1 MPKSL
6 PAGQVSSRGQATGR
20 TPIQE
25 EWPDLPW
32 EEWADTVQTFHLW
45 TQVVGKIRLALSPPI
60 NHWWHTTLYLT
71 CRGLTT
77 DAMPYGNRSL
87 QIDFDFLEHQLVMQ
101 TSEGQQTGFSLQ
113 PMTVASFYQQVME
126 GLHRLEMPVHIWTM
140 PVEIPNAIPFEQDE
154 VHSAY
159 DGLYVTRF
167 WQILLKTEHVFN
179 RFRSRFLGKVSP
191 VHFFWGAPD
200 FAMTRFSGRKAP
212 VHSSVPGI
220 SDFVVREA
228 YSHEVS
234 SCGFWPGGALMQE
247 PVFYAYAYPSPAGF
261 AEAKVLPREA
271 YFHSGLGE
279 FVLPYRV
286 VQQAEN
292 PEETLLTFLQSSYE
306 AAANLG
312 HWNRAELER

>member
-6 PAGQVSSRGQATGR
+6 RTG
-20 TPIQE
+20 PISPRDKTTGARVALQ

-32 EEWADTVQTFHLW
+32 DEWAETAQTFHLW
-45 TQVVGKIRLALSPPI
+45 TQVIGKIRLALVPPI

-77 DAMPYGNRSL
+77 APMPYGNGSL

-101 TSEGQQTGFSLQ
+101 TSEGQQTGFLLQ
-113 PMTVASFYQQVME
+113 PMTVASFYQQVMDCLE
-126 GLHRLEMPVHIWTM
+126 RLGTPVDIWTM
-140 PVEIPNAIPFEQDE
+140 PVEIPNAIPFEQDQ

-167 WQILLKTEHVFN
+167 WQILLKTEQVFN
-179 RFRSRFLGKVSP
+179 RFRCRFLGKVSP

-200 FAMTRFSGRKAP
+200 LAMTRFSGRKAP
-212 VHSSVPGI
+212 VHASVPGI
-220 SDFVVREA
+220 PDFVVREA

-234 SCGFWPGGALMQE
+234 SCGFWPGGAMLPE
-247 PVFYAYAYPSPAGF
+247 PVFYAYAYPAPAGF
-261 AEAKVLPREA
+261 SEARILPKQA
-271 YFHSGLGE
+271 YFHPELGE

-286 VQQAEN
+286 VQQAEH
-292 PEETLLTFLQSSYE
+292 PDEILLLFLQSSYE